1 MNIAKRF
8 DEILKEELKKKKL
21 NTEEEL
27 KKFKKTKEY
36 QKRINNYFD
45 EVHPY

>member
-1 MNIAKRF
+1 MNITKRF

-21 NTEEEL
+21 DVEKEL

-36 QKRINNYFD
+36 REKINNYFD
-45 EVHPY
+45 EIHPY

>member
-1 MNIAKRF
+1 MNILKRF
-8 DEILKEELKKKKL
+8 DEILKDELKKKRL
-21 NTEEEL
+21 DVENEL